1 METGRKRPQKAVG
14 EGQGGRCGGRR
25 GRTMVSWG
33 REEEREGGEDNVEG
47 TGRSAEWEWI
57 DVIGTKE
64 RSAFFSHFSR

>member
-1 METGRKRPQKAVG
+1 
-14 EGQGGRCGGRR
+14 
-25 GRTMVSWG
+25 MVSWG

-57 DVIGTKE
+57 DVIGTEE